1 MKNRRIVSTA
11 RGVTLVLVALGSH
24 ASTSVASVPCLVP
37 DPKTCKIPED
47 CMVKRQIAMKRA
59 FRDAFASSA
68 MRCKA
73 LTAAKQ
79 ELGGSADA
87 AALSKRAA
95 ELLYQD
101 IAENPQRVARRL
113 SPCRQSALADPP
125 SWSTNESCSF
135 SASVSD
141 PDAVNTCSEFLQ
153 ASRTHERNHV
163 AQCRAAR
170 DNQKTNLGELSGWV
184 NHGRPCDGATYNQG
198 AEKVPNRSDL
208 NDFAD
213 EEADS
218 YTLEIW
224 ELEDARAAAI
234 RRCTTARDAAKAA
247 ESASRNASALAAKAG
262 AR

>member
-1 MKNRRIVSTA
+1 MKNRRIASTA
-11 RGVTLVLVALGSH
+11 RGATLVLVALGSYV
-24 ASTSVASVPCLVP
+24 STSAASAPCMKP

-59 FRDAFASSA
+59 FRDAFASSQ

-73 LTAAKQ
+73 MDAAKKK
-79 ELGGSADA
+79 LGKDASAP
-87 AALSKRAA
+87 ALSKAA
-95 ELLYQD
+95 SDILYD
-101 IAENPQRVARRL
+101 MIAKHPERIAKNL
-113 SPCRQSALADPP
+113 DPCKKSKLADPP
-125 SWSTNESCSF
+125 SWSTGDDCTY
-135 SASVSD
+135 SASVND
-141 PDAVNTCSEFLQ
+141 PDSVNTCSEFLS
-153 ASRTHERNHV
+153 ASRIHEHNHV
-163 AQCRAAR
+163 VSCKAAKE
-170 DNQKTNLGELSGWV
+170 NQKTNLGEVSGWV
-184 NHGRPCDGATYNQG
+184 PHGEACDAASYNQG

-234 RRCTTARDAAKAA
+234 HRCTTAREAAKAA
-247 ESASRNASALAAKAG
+247 ESASKNAKALMAMGG